1 MRWENPIWL
10 LGLWILPLL
19 AVLLV
24 YAHRRRL
31 AAARR
36 FADQPMV
43 ARLMPPA
50 GALRAW
56 VKGGC
61 CCWGWAC

>member
-24 YAHRRRL
+24 YAHRRRS

-36 FADQPMV
+36 FADQPMI
-43 ARLMPPA
+43 
-50 GALRAW
+50 
-56 VKGGC
+56 GG
-61 CCWGWAC
+61 